1 MWERCAGG
9 GNREGE
15 SWQEAMKKI
24 LGEEGEGE
32 EWMRSLEVARGG
44 ERERERMRED
54 E

>member
-15 SWQEAMKKI
+15 SWQEAMKRI
-24 LGEEGEGE
+24 LGGEGE

-44 ERERERMRED
+44 EREKERMRED